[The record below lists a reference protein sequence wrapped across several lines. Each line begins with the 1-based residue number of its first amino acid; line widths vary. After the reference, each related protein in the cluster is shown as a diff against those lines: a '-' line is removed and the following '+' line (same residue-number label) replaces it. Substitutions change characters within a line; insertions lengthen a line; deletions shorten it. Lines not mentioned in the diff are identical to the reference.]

1 MIGDRYLQTDI
12 EDKSLDVKDVTIFT
26 ALADPTRRQLL
37 LDLAKDS
44 PKTAT
49 QLAKEYPISRPGL
62 IKHLNILEEAGL
74 VKIDQKGRDKRY
86 VLTPEPLSELEIW
99 LQEINHIWG
108 SKLARLKALLENEI
122 PDE

>member
-1 MIGDRYLQTDI
+1 M
-12 EDKSLDVKDVTIFT
+12 KDVTLFV

-49 QLAKEYPISRPGL
+49 QLAKEYPISRPGI

-74 VKIDQKGRDKRY
+74 VKIHQKGRDKGY
-86 VLTPEPLSELEIW
+86 VFTPEPLNELETW
-99 LQEINHIWG
+99 LQEINTVWAG
-108 SKLARLKALLENEI
+108 NLLRLKEMLESET
-122 PDE
+122 PEE